1 MKKIILGS
9 LVAIMVM
16 LASCSK
22 TETEKITVA
31 SAQADCT
38 GVGPMKCLLV
48 KMEGDTQWQ
57 FMYEGIEG
65 FQYTPGYEY
74 VLEVKKMEREGPP
87 AADRSVIH
95 YKLVK
100 EISKEQK
107 QSAGL
112 EEILQFNPETMSGK
126 TVE

>member
-1 MKKIILGS
+1 MKRIIFGS
-9 LVAIMVM
+9 LIAFMLV

-22 TETEKITVA
+22 TDVEKITVA

-65 FQYTPGYEY
+65 FNYVPGYEY
-74 VLEVKKMEREGPP
+74 VLEVKKIEREGPP
-87 AADRSVIH
+87 AADRATIY

-112 EEILQFNPETMSGK
+112 EEILQFDPDAMGNK
-126 TVE
+126 N